1 MLEDVLCMRSSGG
14 RGDGGGGE
22 ELSAE
27 QQLHTAHAPLLPGG
41 HGRRGRL
48 GHLRRRRRR
57 ADGRVRQRR
66 RRRRAALGHGGLPRV
81 LPKVSFSRHEN

>member
-1 MLEDVLCMRSSGG
+1 MSYMYTGG

-27 QQLHTAHAPLLPGG
+27 QQLHPAHPPLLPGG
-41 HGRRGRL
+41 HGRRSRL

-66 RRRRAALGHGGLPRV
+66 RRRAALGHGGLPRV
-81 LPKVSFSRHEN
+81 LPKVGCRFYSNKN